1 MYDRLEAAIHGT
13 RKASP
18 QWQDF
23 SAGNMREMNFDRS
36 DSSPHVYRDPDWGMI
51 GEEHGDD
58 FLMVGEVSM
67 VFHGW
72 TAMKRQGH
80 LFTRTV

>member
-1 MYDRLEAAIHGT
+1 MD
-13 RKASP
+13 S
-18 QWQDF
+18 
-23 SAGNMREMNFDRS
+23 DRS
-36 DSSPHVYRDPDWGMI
+36 DSSPCAYRDPECVLI
-51 GEEHGDD
+51 GEERGDD

>member
-1 MYDRLEAAIHGT
+1 
-13 RKASP
+13 
-18 QWQDF
+18 
-23 SAGNMREMNFDRS
+23 MNFDRS
-36 DSSPHVYRDPDWGMI
+36 DSSPCAYRDPDWGMT

-72 TAMKRQGH
+72 TAMNDKDTCSREQ
-80 LFTRTV
+80 FE